1 LAQPLKRNGVIC
13 TSTKGSKK
21 RHIPWEN
28 NFRFGS
34 RGLEGLY
41 LDRVIG
47 KML

>member
-13 TSTKGSKK
+13 TATKGWKK
-21 RHIPWEN
+21 RHSPWES

-41 LDRVIG
+41 LDKMIG
-47 KML
+47 QML